1 MVTVDDATYVK
12 MRDTLYWGDEAKATT
27 ARQKI
32 ENTYTDQKYNSF
44 VSQLNNMGS
53 QTSTSSNN
61 WWPADWYATASERNA
76 ATWWAEFISQT
87 KNQTSETPAVVKEET
102 KQETVVE
109 TPEIKQEWALKPLDQ
124 DYYNQTSQEAQDKI
138 VKNLEEYKKSN
149 PEYFTD
155 YESFKKN
162 FSYDA
167 RNDAQ
172 KNTLDQWFNW
182 YQKWLSLSTV
192 PTTDL
197 YTQYKDWEISNA
209 DLEILRANNP
219 TKYSELMNQINKWNI
234 IAAYDDDN
242 GANIV
247 DFQSMAYEMMQKAFM
262 SFMGWDNSSWASQ
275 YFSDYKEKMESPEM
289 MELSDQATEYEN
301 QIELLQ
307 DDIAAMQ
314 KAVEKEYEWTWAS
327 RSKIAAIVADRTY
340 ELQLQLRTTNS
351 NYNKVAAQYNNRMQ
365 QYQNEFQLQLQEY
378 QINQQ
383 ARQQQMQELW
393 FAMDLMSFETP
404 QQKQDR
410 EWNFW
415 LMQQEYKDGN
425 INSKDPAMQLKA
437 IQNSVD
443 SLLQNYAGIPTIR
456 SSTEIAQD
464 IQTAIKNGSS
474 LWAELTTLNKQMQS
488 KPEYK
493 LMYNAT
499 YNWKQTLGTINWK
512 SAVISYDAAGN
523 YIWYELLNTTP
534 NSISNSNRSSQIKSF
549 SDVWDISSNSW
560 DNYVANL
567 ENAVQLGSWGW
578 QCGAWANDILTGAW
592 ADKIFWNSLSDKI
605 KVCDNKYLEYTNY
618 DFSKLNKWDFVV
630 LDTWAKLADWT
641 PAGHVWVIKGIDL
654 KNWTITVF
662 DTNWQAGK
670 ECWGEST
677 YKLDIV
683 RGTYDPRIHGNFR
696 EVEATEQPTSERWN
710 AMNSMI
716 STNPWYST
724 EDVGV
729 YDKYLKGTSPS
740 EKYIENKW
748 GWDVFKAEVRAY
760 QQDKA
765 NNKVTAND
773 ALYAPY
779 NNPMADVYETALSG
793 ASTESKSKSL
803 NEAFN
808 FYSQAYSMLN
818 DGSLQELTKDSDL
831 QEIIKDAYK
840 KRNRNSVKSD
850 VFTYMYNKNLTDN
863 QRMALN
869 QLQRL
874 CEIKLRKES
883 WAAINAEERESAYE
897 FFFPSIWESSEY
909 SMNKILNNVNS
920 TVWQWFLNWGVGRAD
935 FIPLSA
941 DMITYSSTLTPS
953 TPAPQNIDYF
963 GEWRPKSW
971 STYTV
976 WEYTI
981 EWDNN

>member
-53 QTSTSSNN
+53 QTSASSNN

-87 KNQTSETPAVVKEET
+87 KNQTSETPTVVKDET
-102 KQETVVE
+102 KTETVVE

-124 DYYNQTSQEAQDKI
+124 DYYDQTSQEAQDKI
-138 VKNLEEYKKSN
+138 VKNLEEYKKNN
-149 PEYFTD
+149 PEYFSD

-167 RNDAQ
+167 RSEAQ

-182 YQKWLSLSTV
+182 YQKWLQLSTV

-197 YTQYKDWEISNA
+197 YTQYNDWDLSNA

-262 SFMGWDNSSWASQ
+262 SFMGWDDDSWASK
-275 YFSDYKEKMESPEM
+275 YFADYKEKMASPEM

-301 QIELLQ
+301 QIENLQ
-307 DDIAAMQ
+307 DDIATMQ
-314 KAVEKEYEWTWAS
+314 KAVEEEYAWKWAS
-327 RSKIAAIVADRTY
+327 RAKISAIVADRTY
-340 ELQLQLRTTNS
+340 ELQLQLRTANS
-351 NYNKVAAQYNNRMQ
+351 NYKRVATQYNNRMQ
-365 QYQNEFQLQLQEY
+365 QYQNEFQLWLQEY

-410 EWNFW
+410 EWNYW

-443 SLLQNYAGIPTIR
+443 SLLQNYAGIPTTR
-456 SSTEIAQD
+456 SNVEIAQD

-474 LWAELTTLNKQMQS
+474 LWEQLTILNKQMQS
-488 KPEYK
+488 KDEYK
-493 LMYNAT
+493 LMYKAT
-499 YNWKQTLGTINWK
+499 YNWKKTLGTINWK

-523 YIWYELLNTTP
+523 YIWYELLNTSP
-534 NSISNSNRSSQIKSF
+534 NSINNSNRSSQIKSF
-549 SDVWDISSNSW
+549 SDVWDLSSNSW
-560 DNYVANL
+560 DGYIANI

-578 QCGAWANDILTGAW
+578 QCGAWANDILSWAW
-592 ADKIFWNSLSDKI
+592 ADKVFWNSLADKI
-605 KVCDNKYLEYTNY
+605 KVCDSKYGANASNDY
-618 DFSKLNKWDFVV
+618 SKLKTWDFVV
-630 LDTWAKLADWT
+630 LDTGAKLQDWT
-641 PAGHVWVIKGIDL
+641 PAGHVWLIKSIDL
-654 KNWTITVF
+654 NNWTITVF
-662 DTNWQAGK
+662 DTNGQAGK

-677 YKLDIV
+677 YSLNIV
-683 RGTYDPRIHGNFR
+683 RGSYDPRTQADFR
-696 EVEATEQPTSERWN
+696 EVAITPSPTSEWEN
-710 AMNSMI
+710 AINSY
-716 STNPWYST
+716 PWYDV
-724 EDVGV
+724 EDIWV
-729 YDKYLKGTSPS
+729 YDKYLKWTTPS
-740 EKYIENKW
+740 EKYIESAW
-748 GWDVFKAEVRAY
+748 GWDEFKAKVAAY
-760 QQDKA
+760 QTAKA
-765 NNKVTAND
+765 NKKVTVND

-779 NNPMADVYETALSG
+779 NNPMADAYEIALTD
-793 ASTESKSKSL
+793 ASNVDKSKSL

-818 DGSLQELTKDSDL
+818 DGSLQELANDSDL

-840 KRNRNSVKSD
+840 NRNKSKVKSD
-850 VFTYMYNKNLTDN
+850 VFTYMYNKKLTDD

-869 QLQRL
+869 QLKRL

-920 TVWQWFLNWGVGRAD
+920 TVWQRFLNWGVSRTD
-935 FIPLSA
+935 FIPLSV
-941 DMITYSSTLTPS
+941 DMITVSSTATPT

-963 GEWRPKSW
+963 EEFRSKWGSGN
-971 STYTV
+971 TYSV
-976 WEYTI
+976 WNYTI
-981 EWDNN
+981 EW